1 VTWSNIFQHPSAT
14 MKTVLLFAVVSSLS
28 LCSAGAEPI
37 FDQAD
42 LKGSRIQGPKEC
54 WSLEEGVLVGKSIAS
69 KQGSILWTEQ
79 KYKNFEFECE
89 FRYTGNVDSGV
100 FLRTEN
106 DQIQIG
112 VSGSLK
118 RDMTGSPYIAKTS
131 KYPVEAKAKGLLKE
145 GEWNRM
151 AIKVIGAH
159 YVVSLNGQQI
169 LDWESE
175 TAIEEGPVGLQVHGN
190 LEMKIE
196 FRNLVLRKLPSE

>member
-1 VTWSNIFQHPSAT
+1 
-14 MKTVLLFAVVSSLS
+14 MMTVLFLTVVSSLL
-28 LCSAGAEPI
+28 LCSAGADPI
-37 FDQAD
+37 FDQAE

-54 WSLEEGVLVGKSIAS
+54 WSLEEGILVGKSIPS
-69 KQGSILWTEQ
+69 KQGSILWTQ
-79 KYKNFEFECE
+79 QNYKNFEFECE
-89 FRYTGNVDSGV
+89 FRYAGNIDSGV

-131 KYPVEAKAKGLLKE
+131 KYPVEAKVKDLLKE

-151 AIKVIGAH
+151 VIRVIGAR

-175 TAIEEGPVGLQVHGN
+175 TAVEEGPVGLQVHSN

-196 FRNLVLRKLPSE
+196 FRNLALRKLPSE